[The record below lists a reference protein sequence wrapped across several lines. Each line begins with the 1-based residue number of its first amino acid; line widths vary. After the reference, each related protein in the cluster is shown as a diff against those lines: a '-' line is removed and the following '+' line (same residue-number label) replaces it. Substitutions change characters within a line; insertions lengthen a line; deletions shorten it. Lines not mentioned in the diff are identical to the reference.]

1 MKNEL
6 ISVVVPVYNV
16 EKYLDKCIKSIVDQT
31 YANLEVILVDD
42 GSTDSSGRICD
53 KYAESD
59 KRVHVL
65 HQKNGGRSAA
75 RNAGMDRASGDYLM
89 FVDGDDW
96 IDDNCLEEVYRFFEN
111 KTEMVVFRERRIYV
125 DKVEDNGS
133 DKYMKFLGNEP
144 LEFYVNGYKDFQVY
158 NSVCGK
164 LYRNSLI
171 QNIRFEEGRYYEDIM
186 FTTRVYAACR
196 DCVYLDKAY
205 YNYNIATDSSITYMG
220 VNELTFRDE
229 IPIFYEKE
237 LFLKNIGRKDL
248 AERYSF
254 FRYQRLISYYEECM
268 RKREFVYAKRIAG
281 IIKTDKPVIRK
292 IVKKEYVSGYYIIY
306 LRLFIMNPKFAFVF
320 GNLFKKTVQLR
331 KCLYSRKL
339 GGQQIEAD

>member
-171 QNIRFEEGRYYEDIM
+171 QNIRFEEGRYYEYLM
-186 FTTRVYAACR
+186 FTASVYAVCR
-196 DCVYLDKAY
+196 DFVYLDNSC

-229 IPIFYEKE
+229 TPIFYDKE
-237 LFLKNIGRKDL
+237 LFFKNMWSKDL
-248 AERYSF
+248 SERYSF
-254 FRYQRLISYYEECM
+254 FRY
-268 RKREFVYAKRIAG
+268 
-281 IIKTDKPVIRK
+281 
-292 IVKKEYVSGYYIIY
+292 
-306 LRLFIMNPKFAFVF
+306 
-320 GNLFKKTVQLR
+320 
-331 KCLYSRKL
+331 
-339 GGQQIEAD
+339 

>member
-1 MKNEL
+1 MRNEL
-6 ISVVVPVYNV
+6 ISIVVPIYNV

-31 YANLEVILVDD
+31 YANLEIILVDD

-59 KRVHVL
+59 ERVYVL

-96 IDDNCLEEVYRFFEN
+96 IDDNCLEEVYNFFGTE
-111 KTEMVVFRERRIYV
+111 TEMVVFRERRIYA

-133 DKYMKFLGNEP
+133 DKYMNFLGNEP
-144 LEFYVNGYKDFQVY
+144 LEFYVNGYKDFQKY

-171 QNIRFEEGRYYEDIM
+171 KNIRFEEGRYYEDIM

-196 DCVYLDKAY
+196 NCIYLDKAY

-229 IPIFYEKE
+229 IPLFYEKE
-237 LFLKNIGRKDL
+237 IFLSDIGRKDL

-254 FRYQRLISYYEECM
+254 FKYQRLISYYEECM
-268 RKREFVYAKRIAG
+268 RNSEFVYANRIAG
-281 IIKTDKPVIRK
+281 IIKTDKSVIRK
-292 IVKKEYVSGYYIIY
+292 IVKKEYVSGYYRTY
-306 LRLFIMNPKFAFVF
+306 LRLFLMNSKSAFLF
-320 GNLFKKTVQLR
+320 GNLFKKIIQLR
-331 KCLYSRKL
+331 KCLFSRKL
-339 GGQQIEAD
+339 GGQQIEVD